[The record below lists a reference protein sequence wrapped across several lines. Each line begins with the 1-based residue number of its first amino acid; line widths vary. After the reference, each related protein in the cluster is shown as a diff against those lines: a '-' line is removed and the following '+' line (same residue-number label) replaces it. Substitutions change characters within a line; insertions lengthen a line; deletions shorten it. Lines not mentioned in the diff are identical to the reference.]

1 MAAVAA
7 VVVLR
12 LGAHRCWPTR
22 LAPVSAR
29 SPPRLDWTLLHGTR
43 GRGGGAMEAA
53 AGADARRAGA
63 ASGRSALKRKIFII
77 EAEKDKDKRA
87 YGFRKDDYALKKVLY
102 VSGPKG
108 SPPPPAP
115 PPD

>member
-1 MAAVAA
+1 
-7 VVVLR
+7 
-12 LGAHRCWPTR
+12 
-22 LAPVSAR
+22 
-29 SPPRLDWTLLHGTR
+29 
-43 GRGGGAMEAA
+43 MEAA

-102 VSGPKG
+102 VSGPKETPTR
-108 SPPPPAP
+108 PPARPPAP